1 MHTLTLAAA
10 MLILLPFA
18 IALLVGWTPSRLGT
32 REVSRSYAYAI
43 LCLYLAVQ
51 HEGPASWSPAPER
64 VRADVPLRSAGSGS
78 RSLRFALVDV
88 GDAVGVGVEV
98 LFLVQALVD
107 GVAAAEQYGRQ
118 DGGGD

>member
-51 HEGPASWSPAPER
+51 HEGPASWCRHQKGFVLMSLFVQPGQE
-64 VRADVPLRSAGSGS
+64 AGAFDS
-78 RSLRFALVDV
+78 RW
-88 GDAVGVGVEV
+88 
-98 LFLVQALVD
+98 
-107 GVAAAEQYGRQ
+107 
-118 DGGGD
+118 